1 MKVRILL
8 VLSAIMLITN
18 VAAAQVTLTDEA
30 TGASVTL
37 ADGWMVLEDEEV
49 AIAVN
54 EEGCL
59 MALAAVPLAAGTA
72 EEIWADIDGFVE
84 EVIENIVIVESG
96 VNDAGDTFIA
106 IGTGTAEGEAVNW
119 MAVGGVDGEYF
130 GLFFAASTESAVTCD
145 AEMGTIIEN
154 L

>member
-37 ADGWMVLEDEEV
+37 ADGWMVVEDEEV

-72 EEIWADIDGFVE
+72 EEIWADVDGFVE
-84 EVIENIVIVESG
+84 EVIETIVIVDS
-96 VNDAGDTFIA
+96 
-106 IGTGTAEGEAVNW
+106 
-119 MAVGGVDGEYF
+119 
-130 GLFFAASTESAVTCD
+130 
-145 AEMGTIIEN
+145 
-154 L
+154 